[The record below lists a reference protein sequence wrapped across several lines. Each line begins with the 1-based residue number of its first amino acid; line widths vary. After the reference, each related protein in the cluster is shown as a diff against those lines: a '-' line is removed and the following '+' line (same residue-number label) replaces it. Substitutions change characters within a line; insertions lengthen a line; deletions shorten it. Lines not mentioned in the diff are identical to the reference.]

1 MADLQSLR
9 PVSIKSPPPGDPGP
23 RHLGSTGAD
32 VSLRAVG
39 LGALLSVAIN
49 IACPYSVLVLHNA
62 GLTSDYLT
70 AGAMMLFLVLVGMV
84 NPLLKVMHRPLALRS
99 GELIVVYIM
108 MIIASAIP
116 TWGLVT
122 NLFHILT
129 RPFYYATPENN
140 WAELVQPLIPS
151 WLAPR
156 DPAVARGFYEGLP
169 QGSGGIP
176 WGAWLVPLVAWG
188 SFMVAVYLWMIATMV
203 ILRRPWVDRERLVFP
218 LAQLPLEVLRGTDE
232 HTVPL
237 LFRNL
242 LFWVGFALPFALQ
255 MLRGLH
261 HYYFFIP
268 DVQTYH
274 DQLYLF
280 RDSVRVIVFVNFAI
294 IGMSYFLGLQVSF
307 SVWFFHLLGRCQTGV
322 FNLLGY
328 EIKGHNEALT
338 GSSTALSHQGMGAM
352 LALVVMMLWA
362 CRAHLRRVARAAWG
376 RPHADDGEKGEEIL
390 SYRTAARLW
399 LGCAVFVF
407 GWLVATGL
415 PPLSTAV
422 FLIGAFVIF
431 LAIARVIAQGGVGF
445 TSSTMLPQPFTVY
458 TLGSEAVGW
467 KGLASLSM
475 SYSWAAEM
483 RTTVMASAAN
493 AVKLTDGR
501 QLRHARLFW
510 AMALAVL
517 LGMVAATW
525 TTLHLNY
532 AHGGINLRQ
541 FGVPAIAWRFLE
553 DKLRNPIGWEH
564 IEPRLVFVAIGAA
577 MMAGLIWLQHH
588 FLWWPLH
595 YIGLPVG
602 DSWVMGW
609 AWFSVFLGWLA
620 KGIVFRFTGSS
631 GCLTAKPLFLGF
643 IAGQLMG
650 GAVWM
655 VVDAVLGE
663 VGNIVYIGVR

>member
-1 MADLQSLR
+1 MADAITSGHR
-9 PVSIKSPPPGDPGP
+9 S
-23 RHLGSTGAD
+23 D
-32 VSLRAVG
+32 VTLRAVA
-39 LGALLSVAIN
+39 LGTVLSATIN
-49 IACPYSVLVLHNA
+49 VACPYSVLVLHNA
-62 GLTSDYLT
+62 GLTSDYIT
-70 AGAMMLFLVLVGMV
+70 AGAMMLFLVLVGFL
-84 NPLLKVMHRPLALRS
+84 NPCLKLIYPAAALRS
-99 GELIVVYIM
+99 GEMIVVYVM

-140 WAELVQPLIPS
+140 WADLVQPLIPS
-151 WLAPR
+151 WVAPR
-156 DPAVARGFYEGLP
+156 DPSVAAGFYEGTTKG
-169 QGSGGIP
+169 GSGIP
-176 WGAWLVPLVAWG
+176 WGAWLVPMAAWG
-188 SFMVAVYLWMIATMV
+188 SFMMAVYLWMIATMV
-203 ILRRPWVDRERLVFP
+203 ILRRPWVETERLVFP
-218 LAQLPLEVLRGTDE
+218 LAQLPLEVLRGADD
-232 HTVPL
+232 HIFPP
-237 LFRNL
+237 LFRNP
-242 LFWVGFALPFALQ
+242 LFWVGFVLPFALQ

-268 DVQTYH
+268 DVQTYF

-280 RDSVRVIVFVNFAI
+280 RRSVRFIVFVNFAI
-294 IGMSYFLGLQVSF
+294 IGMAYFLGLQVSF
-307 SVWFFHLLGRCQTGV
+307 SIWFFHLLGRCQTGI
-322 FNLLGY
+322 FNLIGY

-338 GSSTALSHQGMGAM
+338 ASSTALSHQGMGAM
-352 LALVVMMLWA
+352 LALVVLMLWT
-362 CRAHLRRVARAAWG
+362 CRAHLRRVFRAAWH
-376 RPHADDGEKGEEIL
+376 PDHADDGRGEEIL
-390 SYRTAARLW
+390 PYRAAAWLW
-399 LGCAVFVF
+399 LGCLIFVF

-422 FLIGAFVIF
+422 FLVGAFVIF

-458 TLGSEAVGW
+458 TLGTEAVSW
-467 KGLASLSM
+467 KGLASLTM
-475 SYSWAAEM
+475 TYSWAAEM
-483 RTTVMASAAN
+483 RTTVMASAGN
-493 AVKLTDGR
+493 AVKLASGSR
-501 QLRHARLFW
+501 LQHVRLFW

-517 LGMVAATW
+517 VGMIAATW
-525 TTLHLNY
+525 TTLHVNY

-541 FGVPAIAWRFLE
+541 FGVPSIAFRFLE
-553 DKLRNPIGWEH
+553 DKLLNPIGWEH
-564 IEPRLVFVAIGAA
+564 IEPRLLFMGVGAA
-577 MMAGLIWLQHH
+577 MMALLIWLQHH

-620 KGIVFRFTGSS
+620 KGVIFRFTGTS
-631 GCLTAKPLFLGF
+631 GYQTGKPLFLGF

-655 VVDAVLGE
+655 VVDAVLEE